1 MKCPNCGNEIS
12 EGHLICEKCGYEIRV
27 VPDFDPSVD
36 EPVPAII
43 SRDDDQQNKDAAR
56 VDSRDDD
63 QQIKSG
69 HKYRRLKKY
78 AVYGYFGIAGAIL
91 LVSFLI
97 YQIHIQSLDY
107 QLNHA
112 AGLIESGKYEEAKG
126 YLESSYSS
134 HPESADVLFLEAD
147 NYYKMQNEDKCIDAL
162 HQIASGEDYQ
172 LEDREK
178 AYDEIVAILDKDNDY
193 VGINE
198 IIDDCDIADVTTK
211 YQNYMAIEP
220 QFSYKGGNYDGTVTL
235 KLSANTGGD
244 IFYTTDG
251 TKPTKK
257 SIKYLSPIKLE
268 SGNYI
273 ISAVFVNKYGISSD
287 IATQKYNI
295 SAQMIDA
302 PELTPESGNYTK
314 PCMVVAKAADGCS
327 IFYTVDNSSPTEN
340 SIPYKEPIQMPLG
353 ITNFK
358 FIAVDDESGNMSEVT
373 MRSYTLMINAAISV
387 GQASTILQDRM
398 LATGYL
404 LDAQGHKSDMS
415 GVMTYKPISV
425 VTASDGQDYYSFCE
439 YETDGAGGSMKTGNV
454 FLVNIQTGATAV
466 LKNDSSNKIIASEF

>member
-1 MKCPNCGNEIS
+1 
-12 EGHLICEKCGYEIRV
+12 
-27 VPDFDPSVD
+27 
-36 EPVPAII
+36 
-43 SRDDDQQNKDAAR
+43 
-56 VDSRDDD
+56 
-63 QQIKSG
+63 
-69 HKYRRLKKY
+69 
-78 AVYGYFGIAGAIL
+78 
-91 LVSFLI
+91 
-97 YQIHIQSLDY
+97 
-107 QLNHA
+107 
-112 AGLIESGKYEEAKG
+112 
-126 YLESSYSS
+126 
-134 HPESADVLFLEAD
+134 
-147 NYYKMQNEDKCIDAL
+147 
-162 HQIASGEDYQ
+162 
-172 LEDREK
+172 
-178 AYDEIVAILDKDNDY
+178 
-193 VGINE
+193 
-198 IIDDCDIADVTTK
+198 
-211 YQNYMAIEP
+211 
-220 QFSYKGGNYDGTVTL
+220 
-235 KLSANTGGD
+235 
-244 IFYTTDG
+244 
-251 TKPTKK
+251 
-257 SIKYLSPIKLE
+257 
-268 SGNYI
+268 
-273 ISAVFVNKYGISSD
+273 
-287 IATQKYNI
+287 
-295 SAQMIDA
+295 MIDA

-358 FIAVDDESGNMSEVT
+358 FIAVDDEGGNMSEVT